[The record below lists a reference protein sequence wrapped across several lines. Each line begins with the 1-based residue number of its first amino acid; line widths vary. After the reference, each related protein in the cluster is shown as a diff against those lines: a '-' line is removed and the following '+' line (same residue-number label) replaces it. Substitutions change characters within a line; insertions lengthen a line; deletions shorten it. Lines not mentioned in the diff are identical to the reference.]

1 MLYGKDH
8 QARPMNNLNRP
19 GNSYQLPNNN
29 YFYGLNED
37 RETSDRRL
45 FGEYYDVF
53 KAVARSSEH
62 NDEIVRDYAR
72 FGWGN
77 ATPIPH
83 EIIPDLPYGDVKLS
97 NIIHG
102 FTNALLHHTRTE
114 ETEVPFV
121 LLGYAEKGTNHI
133 VLDNFEEDYDKSKS
147 KFDRRSSD
155 QNSIIGNKEKMDRM
169 IEIVEANSQR
179 GDPIVCLGHTHPA
192 VTYFY
197 DTTDLAD
204 LYALV
209 DIDSDGEPQR
219 LGGYMRR
226 CSGCPNL
233 QFIQGTIIAN
243 GDVNFMFYDK
253 NYQEFFK
260 IPSVRGTYGQR
271 IPSYSLR
278 TPQPHEV
285 RRAAAYRHNPS

>member
-1 MLYGKDH
+1 MLHGKDH
-8 QARPMNNLNRP
+8 QTRSMNNLNRP
-19 GNSYQLPNNN
+19 GNSRQLSNNN

-102 FTNALLHHTRTE
+102 FTNALLRHTRTE
-114 ETEVPFV
+114 GTEVPFF

-133 VLDNFEEDYDKSKS
+133 VLNNFEEDYDKSKS

-155 QNSIIGNKEKMDRM
+155 QNSIIRNKEKMDRM
-169 IEIVEANSQR
+169 IEIVEANSRR

-197 DTTDLAD
+197 DTTDLGD

-219 LGGYMRR
+219 LGRCMRR
-226 CSGCPNL
+226 RSGCPNL

-285 RRAAAYRHNPS
+285 RRAAAYRHNPL

>member
-1 MLYGKDH
+1 
-8 QARPMNNLNRP
+8 MNNLNRP
-19 GNSYQLPNNN
+19 GNSYQLPNN

-53 KAVARSSEH
+53 KVVARSSEH

-83 EIIPDLPYGDVKLS
+83 EIIPDLPNGDVKLS

-102 FTNALLHHTRTE
+102 FTNALLYHTRKH

-121 LLGYAEKGTNHI
+121 LLGYAEQGTNHI
-133 VLDNFEEDYDKSKS
+133 VLDNFEEDYARSEL
-147 KFDRRSSD
+147 DRTSAD
-155 QNSIIGNKEKMDRM
+155 TNSIFRNEEKMDRM
-169 IEIVEANSQR
+169 IEIVEANSRR

-197 DTTDLAD
+197 DTTDLGD

-219 LGGYMRR
+219 LGRCMRR
-226 CSGCPNL
+226 RSGCPNL

-285 RRAAAYRHNPS
+285 RRATAYRHNLL